1 MMDQP
6 TTTPSARA
14 RTNGP
19 AARTGRWLTTHPV
32 LGYVVPAW
40 GRVAHPPLRTGRV
53 GAPAPSP
60 GRHGPDTCATT

>member
-1 MMDQP
+1 MMHRP

-32 LGYVVPAW
+32 LGYVILLVRRM
-40 GRVAHPPLRTGRV
+40 GRVERELAALERQE
-53 GAPAPSP
+53 
-60 GRHGPDTCATT
+60 RH